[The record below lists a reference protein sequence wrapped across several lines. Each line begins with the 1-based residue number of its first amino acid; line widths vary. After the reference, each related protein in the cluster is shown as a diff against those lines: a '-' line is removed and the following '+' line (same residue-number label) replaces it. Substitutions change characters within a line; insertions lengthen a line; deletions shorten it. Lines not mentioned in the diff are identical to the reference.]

1 MKKIQILFTLLTLL
15 SVSNAANSTLVYD
28 ANASSSFKLISAD
41 GMAITAE
48 SGLEGPFTIISGSGV
63 ASIDA
68 DSQSDPTTFPGDP
81 VLLQDSNVSG
91 SVSSPFGT
99 SSAASL
105 NSFFVTLDNAGTTAA
120 TAVFEFAYSWDVS
133 LIQGPASEADLEAG
147 FASAFFHL
155 SGFAP
160 SGGETLAIDDGL
172 GAGISSVADWLFNP
186 FIAFEFDDLITP
198 ASMVGSTTVIAYV
211 TVPAFSTDRF
221 SVITD
226 ASGAATRVVE
236 PDTLA
241 LILMAF
247 AIAHFTR
254 RSRGS
259 KR

>member
-1 MKKIQILFTLLTLL
+1 MRKFRILFSLLTLL
-15 SVSNAANSTLVYD
+15 SVNFAANGTLVYD
-28 ANASSSFKLISAD
+28 ANASSSFTLISAG

-48 SGLEGPFTIISGSGV
+48 SGLEGPFSMSSGSGT

-68 DSQSDPTTFPGDP
+68 DLQSDPTTFPLDP
-81 VLLQDSNVSG
+81 VLLQDSDVSG
-91 SVSSPFGT
+91 SVGSPFGT

-105 NSFFVTLDNAGTTAA
+105 NSFFVTLDNAGTSAA

-160 SGGETLAIDDGL
+160 SGGETLAIDEGL
-172 GAGISSVADWLFNP
+172 GAGIIGVADWLFNP
-186 FIAFEFDDLITP
+186 FIAFEFDDLIAP
-198 ASMVGSTTVIAYV
+198 ASMVGSTTVTAYV
-211 TVPAFSTDRF
+211 TVPALSTDRF

-226 ASGAATRVVE
+226 ASGAAIRVIE
-236 PDTLA
+236 PDNLA

-254 RSRGS
+254 RSRYS